1 MLRFVSGIMLVSITL
16 MLYRLSVCVYV
27 YAGKGINER
36 GQTFEKEE
44 EGIGEGL
51 EWENEMG
58 KGCNH
63 IIISK
68 IEEKERQQL
77 ILWFVIK
84 LVTPEQRTRETA
96 ERNPLFTAIPIL
108 NLLAFRKL
116 PLKASS

>member
-51 EWENEMG
+51 E
-58 KGCNH
+58 
-63 IIISK
+63 
-68 IEEKERQQL
+68 
-77 ILWFVIK
+77 
-84 LVTPEQRTRETA
+84 
-96 ERNPLFTAIPIL
+96 
-108 NLLAFRKL
+108 
-116 PLKASS
+116 